1 VLFIETGFGA
11 DQHGQNATK
20 AAQRACRNAIEF
32 NSIPSIAGLIPGGY
46 ADMVLRVTLA
56 VPLGYALTLDLDKV
70 RTVFPYGTCH
80 FSVVEGGAAFSSGIA
95 LSALGDLNDD
105 MIIVIAHVV
114 VGEGAAAAAAGAGGV
129 DAATLEERDVISYKL
144 ASRDAY
150 DMLVDRV
157 RERMNSSRQTWVAIA
172 GPPGSGKSSLSS
184 ALTQRF
190 KERNVSCAL
199 IPMDGYHIPKA
210 MLDPAAA
217 PRRGAP
223 FTFDADRLCRDLRR
237 IREEREGKVPGF
249 DHAVGDPVEDQLE
262 VKQTD
267 RVVLVEG
274 NYLLLEQEPWR
285 ELRSLFDDTWFM
297 ECEDE
302 ELRARVVQ
310 RNARAWGWDED
321 RTAARVDSNDMVNA
335 QLVQGCRDRAE
346 LKLVSPRLLTQRSDK
361 AAATEVT
368 AVVGMERVLF
378 VETGFGADQK
388 GVDVTKAAL
397 RACRNAIEFN
407 SVPCIR
413 EFGYDRM
420 LVRVTVAVPERL
432 LEEVDVEAIKQSFP
446 HGRVEVQVK
455 GGGGYFASGIRG
467 EVGQRRVDTML
478 VAVAHVLVG
487 LAS

>member
-1 VLFIETGFGA
+1 
-11 DQHGQNATK
+11 
-20 AAQRACRNAIEF
+20 
-32 NSIPSIAGLIPGGY
+32 
-46 ADMVLRVTLA
+46 
-56 VPLGYALTLDLDKV
+56 
-70 RTVFPYGTCH
+70 
-80 FSVVEGGAAFSSGIA
+80 
-95 LSALGDLNDD
+95 
-105 MIIVIAHVV
+105 
-114 VGEGAAAAAAGAGGV
+114 
-129 DAATLEERDVISYKL
+129 
-144 ASRDAY
+144 
-150 DMLVDRV
+150 
-157 RERMNSSRQTWVAIA
+157 RQTWVAIA

-346 LKLVSPRLLTQRSDK
+346 LKL
-361 AAATEVT
+361 
-368 AVVGMERVLF
+368 
-378 VETGFGADQK
+378 
-388 GVDVTKAAL
+388 
-397 RACRNAIEFN
+397 
-407 SVPCIR
+407 
-413 EFGYDRM
+413 
-420 LVRVTVAVPERL
+420 
-432 LEEVDVEAIKQSFP
+432 
-446 HGRVEVQVK
+446 
-455 GGGGYFASGIRG
+455 
-467 EVGQRRVDTML
+467 
-478 VAVAHVLVG
+478 
-487 LAS
+487 